1 MNCNLGA
8 SKFSFFNI
16 EWIGN
21 LRVLTVAIDFWRRT
35 LAYAILSVITIIVI
49 NVLFQDSAHAQS
61 QLRDI
66 AVSWDDGH
74 GTINSMSGGTYT
86 NQTGEVVIPMG
97 DHLDA
102 EAFEYLGSRRLNL
115 HFYNPQIR

>member
-8 SKFSFFNI
+8 LKFSFFNI

-86 NQTGEVVIPMG
+86 NQTGERWLSRWVI
-97 DHLDA
+97 
-102 EAFEYLGSRRLNL
+102 
-115 HFYNPQIR
+115 I